1 MKKPTYHLELPP
13 KEELYKNLEIYKR
26 EGRRFYLRNQWI
38 DFHIDLYDKQL
49 YEMVEKYSVGDVIDL
64 SNNTK

>member
-26 EGRRFYLRNQWI
+26 EGRRFYLRNQWL

-64 SNNTK
+64 PENSK